1 MKQYFAISIL
11 LFTLVETVCAAKP
24 EWVENVPRH
33 QSPNFECKV
42 VYSRARTEKEAEDAS
57 KEKIYELAC
66 KKAGVSLQS
75 NIRFEPVASYYTNDK
90 VGFILLYNLYVIANK
105 AEYYGEADAM
115 TKGIP
120 HSVKLGIIRDIKL
133 PQKQTPPAYWDEYK
147 TMSYISIPKE
157 HHLNNKNQKGIVIDS
172 LWRISEMELLNRKYA
187 LDESTLKALMGRDE
201 YFDAKKKEVHTVVYI
216 QNERLISKYTTK
228 ISESLTVTIENEIKD
243 AQSFENT
250 GDYEIAIATYKKAQ
264 DQCEETASLVAQLKA
279 LTGESPLVVYYNGEI
294 NKAREVLRTG
304 LAALRKKAAPNR
316 EKRLRELLDIA
327 QKAEKERKL
336 GTVLK
341 YYYGALAYMG
351 RFPQAGSLTINY
363 DYAALGRPWGTKI
376 TNTSTNHTLK
386 DWLPEHIKLIL
397 SSIRVHCYQDD
408 SDVFKKNFVFTW
420 PDNTPVTNG
429 DFCFN
434 LNKGEG
440 WSWLY
445 DITDGEGEIEKR
457 DCPQKFDIQFE
468 YKYIEQWHSDEAIR
482 NEVKNATADFSTEA
496 IHHITVEN
504 SKPKSLPPTIPD
516 KPSPSTDARTAY
528 IKSSNSPLQNVL
540 ESEKGEYK
548 EAIAKICDAIKTKH
562 YASVKDSFTPKG
574 YKLFL
579 NFVEGGKVTVKNAT
593 QYNLISCWDE
603 VYARSIKMTIQ
614 YHSKKDI
621 MTKNVVF
628 VFNADKKIHGIQ
640 FAIDEVTR
648 QDINAQDNWSNEM
661 KFAVMN
667 FIENYQT
674 AYNLKRLDYI
684 KSVFSDD
691 AVIIV
696 GQVLPV
702 TKVNDSGNINF
713 NDGKS
718 QKVKYYKLSK
728 DEYLKRL
735 TRIFGTNEWID
746 INFANIDISQHP
758 NQDAK
763 AVYGLGMRQ
772 DYSSQH
778 YGDTGYLFLV
788 VDMNDQQK
796 PVIHLRVWTPE
807 AEFGWPQYL
816 QLLKDEQATQK

>member
-1 MKQYFAISIL
+1 MPFWVKNPPKSEHPDEYKYDVAIGTGRSENEARLDAQEQMVKQVFMASGC
-11 LFTLVETVCAAKP
+11 TS
-24 EWVENVPRH
+24 ENQIEYYQADGFRVRTENSKSYIMNDKEGTFYYYQLYIYATEPRKFKQQH
-33 QSPNFECKV
+33 FEC
-42 VYSRARTEKEAEDAS
+42 EKGEEKPDLTQIKTPTTRPLYWSNYDDTKSYLTQHKIHTLEKSQVLQNIIDSLSLIAEQS
-57 KEKIYELAC
+57 LVNKYKEYGADELFPPLVC
-66 KKAGVSLQS
+66 FDNYYDKKAKEVHVIAYVKKKNL
-75 NIRFEPVASYYTNDK
+75 K
-90 VGFILLYNLYVIANK
+90 NLYVN
-105 AEYYGEADAM
+105 
-115 TKGIP
+115 
-120 HSVKLGIIRDIKL
+120 L
-133 PQKQTPPAYWDEYK
+133 
-147 TMSYISIPKE
+147 
-157 HHLNNKNQKGIVIDS
+157 
-172 LWRISEMELLNRKYA
+172 
-187 LDESTLKALMGRDE
+187 
-201 YFDAKKKEVHTVVYI
+201 
-216 QNERLISKYTTK
+216 

-243 AQSFENT
+243 AQSYEKT
-250 GDYEIAIATYKKAQ
+250 ADWEIATATYKKAQ
-264 DQCEETASLVAQLKA
+264 EQCDKTASMVAQLKA
-279 LTGESPLVVYYNGEI
+279 ITGESPLVMYYTGEI

-304 LAALRKKAAPNR
+304 LAALRKKAAPDR

-341 YYYGALAYMG
+341 YYYGALAYMN
-351 RFPQAGSLTINY
+351 RFPQAGSLTVNY
-363 DYAALGRPWGTKI
+363 DYAAMGRPWGTKI
-376 TNTSTNHTLK
+376 TNTSTNHVLK
-386 DWLPEHIKLIL
+386 DWLPEHIRKIL
-397 SSIRVHCYQDD
+397 SGIQVHCYRDD
-408 SDVFKKNFVFTW
+408 SDVIKQNFIFTW
-420 PDNTPVTNG
+420 PDNTLVTNG

-445 DITDGEGEIEKR
+445 DITNGEGEIEKR
-457 DCPQKFDIQFE
+457 DCPKQFDIQFE

-482 NEVKNATADFSTEA
+482 NEVKNAVMDFGAQA
-496 IHHITVEN
+496 IHHITVEG
-504 SKPKSLPPTIPD
+504 SKPKSA
-516 KPSPSTDARTAY
+516 PSTGQGKTFPSTDAKMSYA
-528 IKSSNSPLQNVL
+528 KSAKNSLQQVSVSEENV
-540 ESEKGEYK
+540 YK
-548 EAIAKICDAIKTKH
+548 DVIAKVCDAINTRDYTSIKN
-562 YASVKDSFTPKG
+562 SFTQKG

-593 QYNLISCWDE
+593 RYSLISCWDE
-603 VYARSIKMTIQ
+603 VYARSIKMDIRYQ
-614 YHSKKDI
+614 SKKGV

-628 VFNADKKIHGIQ
+628 VFDKDKKIDGLQ

-648 QDINAQDNWSNEM
+648 QDINAQDNWNDEM
-661 KFAVMN
+661 KYAVMN

-684 KSVFSDD
+684 ESVFSDD

-702 TKVNDSGNINF
+702 TKLNDSGNINF

-718 QKVKYYKLSK
+718 QKVKYYNLSK
-728 DEYLKRL
+728 DEYVKRLKRV
-735 TRIFGTNEWID
+735 FGTNEWID

-758 NQDAK
+758 DMDVK
-763 AVYGLGMRQ
+763 SVYGLGMRQ

-816 QLLKDEQATQK
+816 QLLKEEQEARK